1 MSKMF
6 AWLGVWI
13 ALFAGTVVQATVID
27 FNVYYA
33 GDAGELTIANK
44 SWVPGMLNIGSGA
57 TVIGDSVTV
66 TLPSLDFDS
75 GPTKNYPASMN
86 VTPNTR
92 GVFGLGTQTGG
103 EQYQGFSAS
112 ILGQNIT
119 GITLYFGNYENYDS
133 TPVVWDLANTSS
145 GYSGWSGS
153 VSGQLTSSG
162 LTISGSGDNG
172 VHIFGGQVVTS
183 SASVPE
189 PSTFV
194 LAGLGLAGLSFG
206 ALRKKFRRVALS

>member
-33 GDAGELTIANK
+33 GDAGGLTSANK
-44 SWVPGMLNIGSGA
+44 SYVPEMLNIGSGA
-57 TVIGDSVTV
+57 TGIGDSVTV
-66 TLPSLDFDS
+66 TLPSADFDS
-75 GPTKNYPASMN
+75 GPTKNYLT

-92 GVFGLGTQTGG
+92 GVFGLGGNAGG
-103 EQYQGFSAS
+103 GDTNGFSAS
-112 ILGQNIT
+112 ILGSNISS
-119 GITLYFGNYENYDS
+119 IKLYFGNYENYDS
-133 TPVVWDLANTSS
+133 TPVVWDLANTNI
-145 GYSGWSGS
+145 GYSNWSGS
-153 VSGQLTSSG
+153 LSGTFSSSG
-162 LTISGSGDNG
+162 LTLTHNSGSTNG

-183 SASVPE
+183 TPVPE
-189 PSTFV
+189 PSAFV
-194 LAGLGLAGLSFG
+194 LAGLGLAGLSLG

>member
-13 ALFAGTVVQATVID
+13 VLFAGTVVQATVID

-33 GDAGELTIANK
+33 GDAGGLTSANK
-44 SWVPGMLNIGSGA
+44 SWVPEMLNIGSGA
-57 TVIGDSVTV
+57 TGIGDSVTV
-66 TLPSLDFDS
+66 TLPSADFDS
-75 GPTKNYPASMN
+75 GPTKNYNSA
-86 VTPNTR
+86 TPNTR

-103 EQYQGFSAS
+103 EQNQGFSAS
-112 ILGQNIT
+112 ISGQNIT

-133 TPVVWDLANTSS
+133 TPVVWDLTNTNS

-183 SASVPE
+183 ASVPE

-194 LAGLGLAGLSFG
+194 LAGLGLAGLSLG